1 MLLFAIGGS
10 EELPKLEDMEA
21 ILDNMVEDT
30 MDITAIMA
38 ITVTLVTI
46 KVIILITDPIFTT
59 VAADILEMVADFITG
74 RNKKSWLRIFTQ
86 NSSHV
91 QFWKPYSQT
100 IESVENDVK
109 LLQQSVLKFPFW
121 VSISKALKSSSSWS
135 SFESVCWGVAEE
147 YHCYCI
153 FMSNPSFPLKE
164 SYYFPSCFLLWCWRG
179 TFKKKCPLFKKKSS
193 SSLCPHTEV
202 KHSFLSKINSKSK
215 SI

>member
-1 MLLFAIGGS
+1 MLFFAIGGS
-10 EELPKLEDMEA
+10 KELPKLEDMEA

-109 LLQQSVLKFPFW
+109 LL
-121 VSISKALKSSSSWS
+121 
-135 SFESVCWGVAEE
+135 
-147 YHCYCI
+147 
-153 FMSNPSFPLKE
+153 
-164 SYYFPSCFLLWCWRG
+164 
-179 TFKKKCPLFKKKSS
+179 
-193 SSLCPHTEV
+193 
-202 KHSFLSKINSKSK
+202 
-215 SI
+215 

>member
-1 MLLFAIGGS
+1 
-10 EELPKLEDMEA
+10 
-21 ILDNMVEDT
+21 

-59 VAADILEMVADFITG
+59 VAADILEMVVDFITG